1 MDPNASTYSRA
12 IGTQTC
18 RSGGL
23 MLVMRP
29 FPRVRFA
36 LVPRMTWAMLA
47 LALASSLTQTEVE
60 GNKEVQ
66 RTDAQAHERPIFFS
80 YQLARHTTSSTHEL
94 YTETH
99 ARTSTPLVHASTTRS
114 DDRMARPRPRFI
126 PTRSTRP
133 SSMDSD
139 TPATLAN
146 SLDVAIDQRLNSS

>member
-1 MDPNASTYSRA
+1 
-12 IGTQTC
+12 
-18 RSGGL
+18 

-66 RTDAQAHERPIFFS
+66 RIDAQAHERPIFSLISWLDTQQAAHMSFI
-80 YQLARHTTSSTHEL
+80 QRHM
-94 YTETH
+94 H
-99 ARTSTPLVHASTTRS
+99 APALHSSTTRS
-114 DDRMARPRPRFI
+114 RDRMARPRPRFI
-126 PTRSTRP
+126 PTRPTQP